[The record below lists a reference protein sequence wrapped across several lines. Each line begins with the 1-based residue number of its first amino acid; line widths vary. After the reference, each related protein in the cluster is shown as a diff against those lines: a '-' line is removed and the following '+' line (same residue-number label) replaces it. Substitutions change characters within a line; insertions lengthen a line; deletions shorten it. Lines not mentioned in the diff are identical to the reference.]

1 MTNMREFKDNTNVS
15 TPIKNEKDKKGKK
28 GKKPKKPKAVDLVQA
43 GPNVQHTED
52 KQIVII
58 NNMQPP
64 MDASPELRTINLYGD
79 ITERRGSEVV
89 AALLYLENTS
99 PTQILREPGNPDSEI
114 IMAARPIS
122 MYVSTHGGVASD
134 MFSILDVMDM
144 IKKNTCDI
152 YTYGVGK
159 VMSAGVP
166 ILAAGTPGKRKIGRN
181 CRIMLHNV
189 LAGAG
194 GTISSMENELEEIKW
209 VQDSYIETLAS
220 YTKMTKAKIKKM
232 LKTQRDV
239 YISAEEAINLGIAD
253 EII

>member
-1 MTNMREFKDNTNVS
+1 MT
-15 TPIKNEKDKKGKK
+15 DKKKTKK
-28 GKKPKKPKAVDLVQA
+28 KKTKKESDSLKNNFD
-43 GPNVQHTED
+43 D
-52 KQIVII
+52 KQIVIV
-58 NNMQPP
+58 NNIQAPG
-64 MDASPELRTINLYGD
+64 DEHPELRTISLYGD
-79 ITERRGSEVV
+79 ITERKGSEVV
-89 AALLYLENTS
+89 AALLYLENTAL
-99 PTQILREPGNPDSEI
+99 TQVLKDPKDPESDILTV
-114 IMAARPIS
+114 ARPVN

-144 IKKNTCDI
+144 VKKNTCDI
-152 YTYGVGK
+152 HTYGVGK

-166 ILAAGTPGKRKIGRN
+166 ILAAGTKGKRKIGKN

-194 GTISSMENELEEIKW
+194 GTIFNMENELEEIKW

-220 YTKMTKAKIKKM
+220 YTKMTKSKIKKM

-239 YISAEEAINLGIAD
+239 YISAQEAIELGIAD